1 MAQLIDGKLISQQIK
16 DELKR
21 FYAIKLLESDDKIV
35 EQMASVPDVSSE
47 ISSLEET
54 FEQIET
60 IIKQLES
67 PEVTL
72 DDSFRLYQAGV
83 EKLKTCNLLL
93 DTVEKKMQV
102 MQTDGSLA
110 DFE

>member
-1 MAQLIDGKLISQQIK
+1 MS
-16 DELKR
+16 E
-21 FYAIKLLESDDKIV
+21 
-35 EQMASVPDVSSE
+35 EQTKQNV
-47 ISSLEET
+47 SLEES

-83 EKLKTCNLLL
+83 EKLKMCNLLL

-102 MQTDGSLA
+102 MQADGSLA

>member
-1 MAQLIDGKLISQQIK
+1 MS
-16 DELKR
+16 E
-21 FYAIKLLESDDKIV
+21 
-35 EQMASVPDVSSE
+35 EQTKQNV
-47 ISSLEET
+47 SLEET

-72 DDSFRLYQAGV
+72 DDSSRLYQAGV

>member
-1 MAQLIDGKLISQQIK
+1 MS
-16 DELKR
+16 E
-21 FYAIKLLESDDKIV
+21 
-35 EQMASVPDVSSE
+35 EQTKQNV
-47 ISSLEET
+47 SLEET

-72 DDSFRLYQAGV
+72 
-83 EKLKTCNLLL
+83 
-93 DTVEKKMQV
+93 KMQV

>member
-1 MAQLIDGKLISQQIK
+1 MS
-16 DELKR
+16 E
-21 FYAIKLLESDDKIV
+21 
-35 EQMASVPDVSSE
+35 EQTKQNV
-47 ISSLEET
+47 SLEET

-72 DDSFRLYQAGV
+72 DDSFRLYHACV
-83 EKLKTCNLLL
+83 EKIKTCNLLL
-93 DTVEKKMQV
+93 DTVEKNMQV
-102 MQTDGSLA
+102 MQADVSLA

>member
-1 MAQLIDGKLISQQIK
+1 MS
-16 DELKR
+16 E
-21 FYAIKLLESDDKIV
+21 
-35 EQMASVPDVSSE
+35 EQTKQNV
-47 ISSLEET
+47 SLEET

-83 EKLKTCNLLL
+83 EKLKICNLLL

-102 MQTDGSLA
+102 MQADGSLA

>member
-1 MAQLIDGKLISQQIK
+1 MS
-16 DELKR
+16 E
-21 FYAIKLLESDDKIV
+21 
-35 EQMASVPDVSSE
+35 EQTKQNV
-47 ISSLEET
+47 SLEET

-72 DDSFRLYQAGV
+72 DD
-83 EKLKTCNLLL
+83 LLL

>member
-1 MAQLIDGKLISQQIK
+1 MS
-16 DELKR
+16 E
-21 FYAIKLLESDDKIV
+21 
-35 EQMASVPDVSSE
+35 EQTKQNV
-47 ISSLEET
+47 SLEET

-83 EKLKTCNLLL
+83 EKLKMCNLLL
-93 DTVEKKMQV
+93 DTVEEKMQV
-102 MQTDGSLA
+102 MQADGSLA

>member
-1 MAQLIDGKLISQQIK
+1 MS
-16 DELKR
+16 E
-21 FYAIKLLESDDKIV
+21 
-35 EQMASVPDVSSE
+35 EQTKQNV
-47 ISSLEET
+47 SLEET

-60 IIKQLES
+60 IIKQLER

-72 DDSFRLYQAGV
+72 DDSFRLYQSGV
-83 EKLKTCNLLL
+83 EKLKMCNLLL

-102 MQTDGSLA
+102 MQADGSLA

>member
-1 MAQLIDGKLISQQIK
+1 MS
-16 DELKR
+16 DEQAKQT
-21 FYAIKLLESDDKIV
+21 V
-35 EQMASVPDVSSE
+35 
-47 ISSLEET
+47 SLEET

-60 IIKQLES
+60 IIEQLES

-83 EKLKTCNLLL
+83 EKLKMCNLLL
-93 DTVEKKMQV
+93 DMVEKKMQV
-102 MQTDGSLA
+102 MQADGSLA

>member
-1 MAQLIDGKLISQQIK
+1 MS
-16 DELKR
+16 E
-21 FYAIKLLESDDKIV
+21 
-35 EQMASVPDVSSE
+35 EQTKQNV
-47 ISSLEET
+47 SLEET

-60 IIKQLES
+60 IIKQLER

-72 DDSFRLYQAGV
+72 DDSFRLYQVGV
-83 EKLKTCNLLL
+83 EKLKMCNLLL

-102 MQTDGSLA
+102 MQADGSLA

>member
-1 MAQLIDGKLISQQIK
+1 MS
-16 DELKR
+16 E
-21 FYAIKLLESDDKIV
+21 
-35 EQMASVPDVSSE
+35 EQTKQNV
-47 ISSLEET
+47 SLEET

-72 DDSFRLYQAGV
+72 DDSFLYQAGV
-83 EKLKTCNLLL
+83 EKLKTCNFLL

>member
-1 MAQLIDGKLISQQIK
+1 MS
-16 DELKR
+16 E
-21 FYAIKLLESDDKIV
+21 
-35 EQMASVPDVSSE
+35 EQTKQNV
-47 ISSLEET
+47 SLEET

-72 DDSFRLYQAGV
+72 DDSFRLYQAGM
-83 EKLKTCNLLL
+83 EKLKMCNLLL

-102 MQTDGSLA
+102 MQADGSLA

>member
-1 MAQLIDGKLISQQIK
+1 MSRRYLTMS
-16 DELKR
+16 E
-21 FYAIKLLESDDKIV
+21 
-35 EQMASVPDVSSE
+35 EQTKQNV
-47 ISSLEET
+47 SLEET

-83 EKLKTCNLLL
+83 EKIKTCNLLL

-102 MQTDGSLA
+102 MQADGSLA

>member
-1 MAQLIDGKLISQQIK
+1 MS
-16 DELKR
+16 E
-21 FYAIKLLESDDKIV
+21 
-35 EQMASVPDVSSE
+35 EQAKQNV
-47 ISSLEET
+47 SLEEA

-60 IIKQLES
+60 IIEQLES

-83 EKLKTCNLLL
+83 EKLKMCNLLL

-102 MQTDGSLA
+102 MQADGSLA

>member
-1 MAQLIDGKLISQQIK
+1 MS
-16 DELKR
+16 E
-21 FYAIKLLESDDKIV
+21 
-35 EQMASVPDVSSE
+35 EQTNQNV
-47 ISSLEET
+47 SLEET

-60 IIKQLES
+60 IIKQLER

-72 DDSFRLYQAGV
+72 DDSFRLYQSGV
-83 EKLKTCNLLL
+83 EKLKMCNLLL

-102 MQTDGSLA
+102 MQADGSLA

>member
-1 MAQLIDGKLISQQIK
+1 MS
-16 DELKR
+16 E
-21 FYAIKLLESDDKIV
+21 
-35 EQMASVPDVSSE
+35 EQTKQNV
-47 ISSLEET
+47 SLEET

-83 EKLKTCNLLL
+83 EKLKMCNLLL

-102 MQTDGSLA
+102 MQADGSLV

>member
-1 MAQLIDGKLISQQIK
+1 MSEEQIK
-16 DELKR
+16 QN
-21 FYAIKLLESDDKIV
+21 V
-35 EQMASVPDVSSE
+35 
-47 ISSLEET
+47 SLEET

-60 IIKQLES
+60 IIKQLER

-72 DDSFRLYQAGV
+72 DDSFRLYQSGV
-83 EKLKTCNLLL
+83 EKLKMCNLLL

-102 MQTDGSLA
+102 MQADGSLA

>member
-1 MAQLIDGKLISQQIK
+1 MS
-16 DELKR
+16 E
-21 FYAIKLLESDDKIV
+21 
-35 EQMASVPDVSSE
+35 EQTKQNV
-47 ISSLEET
+47 SLEET

-72 DDSFRLYQAGV
+72 DDSFRLYQVGV
-83 EKLKTCNLLL
+83 EKLKMCNLLL

-102 MQTDGSLA
+102 MQADGSLA

>member
-1 MAQLIDGKLISQQIK
+1 MS
-16 DELKR
+16 E
-21 FYAIKLLESDDKIV
+21 
-35 EQMASVPDVSSE
+35 EQTKQNV
-47 ISSLEET
+47 SLEET

-60 IIKQLES
+60 IIEQLES

-83 EKLKTCNLLL
+83 EKLKMCNLLL

-102 MQTDGSLA
+102 IQSDGSLA

>member
-1 MAQLIDGKLISQQIK
+1 MS
-16 DELKR
+16 E
-21 FYAIKLLESDDKIV
+21 
-35 EQMASVPDVSSE
+35 EQAKQNV
-47 ISSLEET
+47 SLEET

-60 IIKQLES
+60 IIEQLES

-83 EKLKTCNLLL
+83 EKLKMCNLLL

-102 MQTDGSLA
+102 MQADGSLA

>member
-1 MAQLIDGKLISQQIK
+1 MS
-16 DELKR
+16 E
-21 FYAIKLLESDDKIV
+21 
-35 EQMASVPDVSSE
+35 EQTKQNV
-47 ISSLEET
+47 SLEET

-60 IIKQLES
+60 IIKQLQS
-67 PEVTL
+67 PEDTL
-72 DDSFRLYQAGV
+72 DDSIRLYQAGV

>member
-1 MAQLIDGKLISQQIK
+1 MS
-16 DELKR
+16 E
-21 FYAIKLLESDDKIV
+21 
-35 EQMASVPDVSSE
+35 EQTKQNV
-47 ISSLEET
+47 SLEET

-83 EKLKTCNLLL
+83 ERHVIYFWTLLRR
-93 DTVEKKMQV
+93 KCR
-102 MQTDGSLA
+102 
-110 DFE
+110 

>member
-1 MAQLIDGKLISQQIK
+1 MSRRYLTMS
-16 DELKR
+16 E
-21 FYAIKLLESDDKIV
+21 
-35 EQMASVPDVSSE
+35 EQTKQNV
-47 ISSLEET
+47 SLEET

-60 IIKQLES
+60 IIKHLES

-72 DDSFRLYQAGV
+72 DDSFRLYQAVV

>member
-1 MAQLIDGKLISQQIK
+1 MS
-16 DELKR
+16 E
-21 FYAIKLLESDDKIV
+21 
-35 EQMASVPDVSSE
+35 EQTNQNV
-47 ISSLEET
+47 SLEET

-83 EKLKTCNLLL
+83 EKIKTCNLLL

-102 MQTDGSLA
+102 MQADGSLA

>member
-1 MAQLIDGKLISQQIK
+1 MS
-16 DELKR
+16 E
-21 FYAIKLLESDDKIV
+21 
-35 EQMASVPDVSSE
+35 EQTKQDV
-47 ISSLEET
+47 SLEET

-60 IIKQLES
+60 VIEQLES

-102 MQTDGSLA
+102 MQADGSLA

>member
-1 MAQLIDGKLISQQIK
+1 MS
-16 DELKR
+16 E
-21 FYAIKLLESDDKIV
+21 
-35 EQMASVPDVSSE
+35 EQTKQNV
-47 ISSLEET
+47 SLEET

-83 EKLKTCNLLL
+83 EKLKMCNLLL
-93 DTVEKKMQV
+93 ATVEKKMQV
-102 MQTDGSLA
+102 MQADGSLA

>member
-1 MAQLIDGKLISQQIK
+1 MS
-16 DELKR
+16 E
-21 FYAIKLLESDDKIV
+21 
-35 EQMASVPDVSSE
+35 EQTKQNV
-47 ISSLEET
+47 SLEET

-60 IIKQLES
+60 IIKKLES

-83 EKLKTCNLLL
+83 EKLKMCNLLL

-102 MQTDGSLA
+102 MQADGSLA

>member
-1 MAQLIDGKLISQQIK
+1 MS
-16 DELKR
+16 E
-21 FYAIKLLESDDKIV
+21 
-35 EQMASVPDVSSE
+35 EQTKQNV
-47 ISSLEET
+47 SLEET

-60 IIKQLES
+60 LIKQLES

-83 EKLKTCNLLL
+83 EKLKMCNLLL

-102 MQTDGSLA
+102 MQADGSLA

>member
-1 MAQLIDGKLISQQIK
+1 MS
-16 DELKR
+16 E
-21 FYAIKLLESDDKIV
+21 
-35 EQMASVPDVSSE
+35 EQTKQDV
-47 ISSLEET
+47 SLEET

-60 IIKQLES
+60 IIEQLES

-83 EKLKTCNLLL
+83 EKLKKCNLLL

-102 MQTDGSLA
+102 MQADGSLA

>member
-1 MAQLIDGKLISQQIK
+1 MS
-16 DELKR
+16 E
-21 FYAIKLLESDDKIV
+21 
-35 EQMASVPDVSSE
+35 EQTKQNV
-47 ISSLEET
+47 SLEET

-72 DDSFRLYQAGV
+72 DDSFRLYSGRRG
-83 EKLKTCNLLL
+83 KLKTCNLLL

>member
-1 MAQLIDGKLISQQIK
+1 MS
-16 DELKR
+16 E
-21 FYAIKLLESDDKIV
+21 
-35 EQMASVPDVSSE
+35 EQTKQNV
-47 ISSLEET
+47 SLEET

-83 EKLKTCNLLL
+83 EKLKKQFL
-93 DTVEKKMQV
+93 
-102 MQTDGSLA
+102 
-110 DFE
+110 

>member
-1 MAQLIDGKLISQQIK
+1 MS
-16 DELKR
+16 E
-21 FYAIKLLESDDKIV
+21 
-35 EQMASVPDVSSE
+35 EQTKQNV
-47 ISSLEET
+47 SLEET

-83 EKLKTCNLLL
+83 EKLKMCNLLL

-102 MQTDGSLA
+102 MQADGSLA

>member
-1 MAQLIDGKLISQQIK
+1 MS
-16 DELKR
+16 E
-21 FYAIKLLESDDKIV
+21 
-35 EQMASVPDVSSE
+35 EQTKQNV
-47 ISSLEET
+47 SLEET

-60 IIKQLES
+60 IIEQLES
-67 PEVTL
+67 SEVTL

-83 EKLKTCNLLL
+83 EKLKMCNLLL

-102 MQTDGSLA
+102 MQADGSLA